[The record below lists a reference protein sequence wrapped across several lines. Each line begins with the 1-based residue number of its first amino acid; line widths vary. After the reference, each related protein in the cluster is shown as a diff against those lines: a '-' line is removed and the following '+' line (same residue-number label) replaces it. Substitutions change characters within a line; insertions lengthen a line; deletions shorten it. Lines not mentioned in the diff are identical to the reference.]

1 MDINKVKGRNPELLV
16 DYNGNPVQ
24 CFPLG
29 GETVEVAINGT
40 FIPESSLIRVVSKST
55 TEIGFIK
62 RNDLPLADPGTP
74 IVPGRSEMF
83 KVIPGEIYTVL
94 SVAIYVT
101 IIRNS
106 DV

>member
-1 MDINKVKGRNPELLV
+1 MEINKVKGRNPELLV

-55 TEIGFIK
+55 TEMGFIK
-62 RNDLPLADPGTP
+62 RNGLPELDPGTP
-74 IVPGRSEMF
+74 IVPGKSELF

-94 SVAIYVT
+94 SVALYIT
-101 IIRNS
+101 IIRDSN
-106 DV
+106 V